1 MRRLLR
7 RSRCR
12 NLSFPDRRRTSCS
25 KSQVSALW
33 FFDAH
38 CCHMGTAIKHPVPD
52 RVKPSCVIFLHPGTL
67 TLSPGRRSARMSK
80 ITHDGLTRSGWHRM
94 LYGCS
99 HMATVGV
106 KRLNKRLML
115 LHIYMKQ
122 CENLN
127 TLILY
132 RTESHLRWTEFFT
145 TCPAY
150 GSIIHVKLTIQPVS
164 FHTVYSTHSP
174 EICVKPGPV
183 FAAIET

>member
-1 MRRLLR
+1 
-7 RSRCR
+7 
-12 NLSFPDRRRTSCS
+12 
-25 KSQVSALW
+25 
-33 FFDAH
+33 
-38 CCHMGTAIKHPVPD
+38 
-52 RVKPSCVIFLHPGTL
+52 
-67 TLSPGRRSARMSK
+67 MSK
-80 ITHDGLTRSGWHRM
+80 ITNDGLTRSGWHRM

-183 FAAIET
+183 FAAIETQVRRASLQHCSTKASNTLPLNVRQTSNTQTLKRRLKTFLFCKSYSIPYQFLSWQTAILRVFYLKYVCFIILYLG